1 MRVSERLRDIAGNL
15 DIVVVFVVAMV
26 VGALDLLN
34 LIEDGKADGVILPVL
49 AALAFVWIRDRSR
62 QRRVADQ
69 LARVATTTDG
79 MWSLLTS
86 GQSIMTL
93 TGAAISRELTEA
105 RTETD
110 RWLFKGSTG
119 TFTRAVTLP
128 ECLEHAQRQ
137 RRKLT
142 FRLEILDPGDH
153 DLCAAYTRLHQD
165 LAPAG
170 SEEKTWTD
178 LGTRQDL
185 YATILAACWYRERNR
200 QLLDIEVR
208 LSQTLSLFRWDLSW
222 SRLIITQRGPAFPA
236 VAIPRG
242 SAHYNLWAT
251 ELENSLSQAT
261 RIPLER
267 ATPLSEQ
274 PTPEEAQR
282 LFSALGLVT
291 DLEPAD
297 LVEVTRIALDHLDPY
312 RDHVPT
318 LSR

>member
-1 MRVSERLRDIAGNL
+1 MNVFARLRDIAGNL
-15 DIVVVFVVAMV
+15 DIVVVFVVALV
-26 VGALDLLN
+26 VGVLDLLN
-34 LIEDGKADGVILPVL
+34 VIKDGEADGVILPVL

-62 QRRVADQ
+62 QRKVADQ

-86 GQSIMTL
+86 GQSVMTL
-93 TGAAISRELTEA
+93 TGPAISRELTEA
-105 RTETD
+105 RAETD

-128 ECLEHAQRQ
+128 ECLEQAQRQ
-137 RRKLT
+137 RRRIT
-142 FRLEILDPGDH
+142 FRLEILDPSDL

-165 LAPAG
+165 LAPSG
-170 SEEKTWTD
+170 SEEKDWTE
-178 LGTRQDL
+178 LGTRRDL
-185 YATILAACWYRERNR
+185 YATILAACWYRQRNR

-208 LSQTLSLFRWDLSW
+208 LSRTLSLFRWDLSW

-242 SAHYNLWAT
+242 SPHYNLWAT

-261 RIPLER
+261 RLPLEL

-274 PTPEEAQR
+274 PTAEEAQR
-282 LFSALGLVT
+282 LFTAIGLA
-291 DLEPAD
+291 AD
-297 LVEVTRIALDHLDPY
+297 LDPGDLREIARIALDHLDPY
-312 RDHVPT
+312 RDKIPT
-318 LSR
+318 LNL